1 MKQFMTPTIGLY
13 RLAAALWG
21 MAASIAAFWQIGKGQ
36 KVPLDPT
43 IAYGLAFF
51 VTYLLVMQV
60 GKRALVKPSGS
71 AYGWNQ
77 PQVLILFAV
86 LNIVSLLWVLK

>member
-1 MKQFMTPTIGLY
+1 MKLVMTPTIGLY
-13 RLAAALWG
+13 RFSGALWG
-21 MAASIAAFWQIGKGQ
+21 MVASIAAFWQIGQGQ
-36 KVPLDPT
+36 KVPVDPT

-51 VTYLLVMQV
+51 VAYLLVMQV
-60 GKRALVKPSGS
+60 GKKALMKPSGS

-86 LNIVSLLWVLK
+86 LSIVSLLWVLK

>member
-1 MKQFMTPTIGLY
+1 
-13 RLAAALWG
+13 
-21 MAASIAAFWQIGKGQ
+21 MAASIAAFWQIGQGQ
-36 KVPLDPT
+36 KVPVDPT

-51 VTYLLVMQV
+51 VVYLLVMQV
-60 GKRALVKPSGS
+60 GKRALMKPPGS

-86 LNIVSLLWVLK
+86 LSIVSLLWVLK